1 MFGKCN
7 LSYEDD
13 TTGGMYENVDWFGD
27 CIVKV
32 SVCVC
37 VLEREKIMFIGRICI
52 HDCLTTISFLSL
64 IVTIASYKHTTPSA
78 LITNMRIGTIY
89 P

>member
-1 MFGKCN
+1 M
-7 LSYEDD
+7 
-13 TTGGMYENVDWFGD
+13 
-27 CIVKV
+27 
-32 SVCVC
+32 
-37 VLEREKIMFIGRICI
+37 MFIGRIFI

-78 LITNMRIGTIY
+78 LETNMRIGTIY

>member
-13 TTGGMYENVDWFGD
+13 TTGGTYENVDWFGD

-32 SVCVC
+32 SACV
-37 VLEREKIMFIGRICI
+37 F
-52 HDCLTTISFLSL
+52 
-64 IVTIASYKHTTPSA
+64 
-78 LITNMRIGTIY
+78 
-89 P
+89 